1 MNNYNAIGR
10 LGRDFELRYTP
21 QGTAVTENALA
32 VTVGFGDKEDTAWI
46 PLTFW
51 GKQAEAVAG
60 LLTKGREIWIQSE
73 LRPDSWTDKETQ
85 QKRYKL
91 IAHVSKWGFV
101 GPKPEGSQQAATQAA
116 TQAPEQ
122 EQAKANPNPGSPV
135 DDDIPF

>member
-10 LGRDFELRYTP
+10 LGRDFELRHTP

-73 LRPDSWTDKETQ
+73 LRPDKWIDKETG
-85 QKRYKL
+85 KERYKL
-91 IAHVSKWGFV
+91 VAHVSKWGFV
-101 GPKPEGSQQAATQAA
+101 GPKPDGGGQPSAPVKGPVTQPAQTA
-116 TQAPEQ
+116 EDQPTD
-122 EQAKANPNPGSPV
+122 N
-135 DDDIPF
+135 DDIPF